1 MPLSADEEAE
11 RDPLDGSDMEGLETL
26 GPSDEAFRN

>member
-11 RDPLDGSDMEGLETL
+11 RDPLDGSDMEGLNRW
-26 GPSDEAFRN
+26 GPSDAAFRN